1 MFQSILHS
9 KKSKLEKGFTLI
21 ELLVTVGL
29 VGVLSATALPAFIN
43 AQEKGKAGA
52 AIGEASGYAKECA
65 TNAVS
70 NDPTD
75 IVFPDTLTESATN
88 CTLGTTT
95 IATAAFDP
103 GKITG
108 LSCGKAAD
116 GASQTASS
124 TATTC
129 TFSVTVDGQIT
140 GAWS

>member
-70 NDPTD
+70 NDSTA
-75 IVFPDTLTESATN
+75 IVFPDTLTASATD
-88 CTLGTTT
+88 CTVGTTT
-95 IATAAFDP
+95 IATAAFDA

-116 GASQTASS
+116 GTSQTATS
-124 TATTC
+124 TDTKC